1 MKISKTICLIF
12 FITLLIVFGFTSQ
25 GSSNGVGGPC
35 DDAASQGVCAGSGE
49 SCKVKKGKWP
59 TFSCGKD
66 KDGPA
71 ISIIL

>member
-1 MKISKTICLIF
+1 MKISKTISLIS

-35 DDAASQGVCAGSGE
+35 DDAESHGVCAGSGE
-49 SCKVKKGKWP
+49 TCKIKKGNWP
-59 TFSCGKD
+59 SISCGKD

-71 ISIIL
+71 ISIEL